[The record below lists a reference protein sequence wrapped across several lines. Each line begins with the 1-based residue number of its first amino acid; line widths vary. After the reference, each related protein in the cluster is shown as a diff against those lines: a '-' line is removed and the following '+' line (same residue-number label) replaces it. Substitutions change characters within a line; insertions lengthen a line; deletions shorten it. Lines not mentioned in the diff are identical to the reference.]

1 MGFGMNITF
10 KRSLWSVRR
19 LEWVGGEFC
28 SPALG
33 SLCYLLCS
41 DVVVDNAS
49 LHPIIRRMRILLLE
63 DQSKLLSFA
72 KKGLEEQGIQVDAVS
87 DGDEAWEMATTVPYD
102 ALVLDIMVPGRD
114 GLSLLRGLR
123 EKRNSVPVILLTAR
137 STLPEKIE
145 GLNLGADDY
154 MTKPFFVEELAARL
168 RTVVRRKSGES
179 SHMLRVEDLSM
190 NLIERKVSRVG
201 VQIELSAREFE
212 LLEHLMRSPGR
223 VFGRMQIYE
232 HVWGYNMDPET
243 NLVEVYIQRLRSKID
258 KDHEK
263 KLIRTV
269 RGVGYALGVVPR
281 SA

>member
-1 MGFGMNITF
+1 
-10 KRSLWSVRR
+10 
-19 LEWVGGEFC
+19 
-28 SPALG
+28 
-33 SLCYLLCS
+33 
-41 DVVVDNAS
+41 
-49 LHPIIRRMRILLLE
+49 MRILLLE
-63 DQSKLLSFA
+63 DQNKLLSFA

-114 GLSLLRGLR
+114 GLSILRGLR
-123 EKRNSVPVILLTAR
+123 EKRNTVPVILLTAR
-137 STLPEKIE
+137 TTLPEKIE

-168 RTVVRRKSGES
+168 RTVARRKAGETG
-179 SHMLRVEDLSM
+179 HLIRVEDLSM
-190 NLIERKVSRVG
+190 DLLTRKVTRAG
-201 VQIELSAREFE
+201 QEIELSTREFE

-243 NLVEVYIQRLRSKID
+243 NLVEVYIQRLRAKID
-258 KDHEK
+258 KEHDR

-269 RGVGYALGVVPR
+269 RGVGYALGGG
-281 SA
+281 